1 MEIRP
6 PELPEPLRETPD
18 GKAAI
23 RAALDA
29 GEDCEGLLLRQQT
42 LALEAGTPTRL
53 ELRGCR
59 LEGCTLAAAPGLLLD
74 FVDVELLRC
83 DLSNLNLYKGSLQ
96 RVRLRD
102 CKLLG
107 ASFAEASLQNVAME
121 ACVLRY
127 ANFTGS
133 RLQRVRL
140 TGCDLT
146 HGALEN
152 CRLKDFALDDCDLT
166 AVECSFTAL
175 KGVDLRSCVLSGLAA
190 GAGDLRGAIIG
201 VEQAVD
207 LVRLLGVE
215 VR

>member
-6 PELPEPLRETPD
+6 PELPDDLMDTPD
-18 GKAAI
+18 GEGVI
-23 RAALDA
+23 RAALAA

-42 LALEAGTPTRL
+42 LALESRKPTRL

-59 LEGCTLAAAPGLLLD
+59 LEGCTLTAAPGLLLD
-74 FVDVELLRC
+74 FVDVELVRC
-83 DLSNLNLYKGSLQ
+83 DLSNLNLYKGSLL

-107 ASFAEASLQNVAME
+107 ASFAEASLQHVTME
-121 ACVLRY
+121 SCLLRY
-127 ANFTGS
+127 TNFTGS
-133 RLQRVRL
+133 RLQRVAL
-140 TGCDLT
+140 TACDLT

-152 CRLKDFALDDCDLT
+152 CKLKDFTLTDCDLT
-166 AVECSFTAL
+166 AVECSFTSL

-190 GAGDLRGAIIG
+190 SAGDLRGAIIG
-201 VEQAVD
+201 VEQAID